1 MYKIK
6 NLFLLVFCLLAA
18 SAFAQTIDTANFAY
32 EKSLSGFFTGVKSK
46 AKYYKAGS
54 DSNYVVGEFVY
65 VINQPLITSIYTDP
79 DTSGIFRTTLD
90 SIPITANSWFDVN
103 AYTSDSTIFLCF
115 NRTFPLHSVIPIP
128 AGSHNVRQYSISI
141 ASYGY
146 LYKRTQTRKH
156 SIEKNSY

>member
-1 MYKIK
+1 MAKIK
-6 NLFLLVFCLLAA
+6 NLFLLVFLLLAA
-18 SAFAQTIDTANFAY
+18 PSIAQTIDTANFAY
-32 EKSLSGFFTGVKSK
+32 DKDFTGNFSAVKSK
-46 AKYYKAGS
+46 VKFYKANA
-54 DSNYVVGEFVY
+54 DSQYVSAQFVY
-65 VINQPLITSIYTDP
+65 IINQPIITDIYTDP

-90 SIPITANSWFDVN
+90 SIPITADAWFDVN
-103 AYTSDSTIFLCF
+103 AYTTDSTIFLCF

-128 AGSHNVRQYSISI
+128 AGSHNVRQYSINV